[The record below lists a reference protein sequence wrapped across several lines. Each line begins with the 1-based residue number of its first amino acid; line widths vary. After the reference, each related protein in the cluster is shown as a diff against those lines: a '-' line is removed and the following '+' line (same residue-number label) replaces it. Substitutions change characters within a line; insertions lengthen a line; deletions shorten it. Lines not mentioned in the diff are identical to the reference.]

1 MYIDSLTIAAVV
13 VFIMYLAAFV
23 FGCVLHE
30 CRTPDADEA
39 LWEDDRRRGRGSWT
53 A

>member
-1 MYIDSLTIAAVV
+1 MYIDSLTIAAVI
-13 VFIMYLAAFV
+13 VFIVYLAAFI

-30 CRTPDADEA
+30 CRTPDEDETR
-39 LWEDDRRRGRGSWT
+39 WDEDLHPGKRSWT

>member
-1 MYIDSLTIAAVV
+1 MYIDSLTIAAVI
-13 VFIMYLAAFV
+13 VFIVYLAAFI

-30 CRTPDADEA
+30 CNAAVEDETS
-39 LWEDDRRRGRGSWT
+39 WEDDLHQGKGTWI

>member
-1 MYIDSLTIAAVV
+1 MYIDSLTITAVI
-13 VFIMYLAAFV
+13 VFIVYLAAFV

-30 CRTPDADEA
+30 CSAPVEDET
-39 LWEDDRRRGRGSWT
+39 LWDEDLPEGRGSWN